1 MKYIKPMLLG
11 TQDKV
16 SSDDEWL
23 YEPKFD
29 GFRLLVGNGHSYTRH
44 GTITT
49 SRLPELIFGGDDVL
63 LDGELIAP
71 GEQSPDDFAGA
82 MSRFSGNKK
91 QPIAF
96 VAFDI
101 LSYKKKSVIHSP
113 LEERKAL
120 LAETIE
126 MIDSSFITTVPYVH
140 AEGEALF
147 DVMKENN
154 MEGVVAKRLGTPYV
168 PGKRSDNWRKII
180 NWSYHEVVVA
190 KVTFNPLTVQFN
202 SVEGDYIGSTTI
214 GFTKE
219 IRKELSSR
227 TPPYIANVK
236 SRGWR
241 SGGKLRL
248 PQIVEIK

>member
-11 TQDKV
+11 TQDIM
-16 SSDDEWL
+16 SSDEGWL

-29 GFRLLVGNGHSYTRH
+29 GFRLIVGNSHSYTRH

-49 SRLPELIFGGDDVL
+49 RRLPELIFGGDDVL

-71 GEQSPDDFAGA
+71 GEHAPNDFAGVI
-82 MSRFSGNKK
+82 SRFSGNQK
-91 QPIAF
+91 QPITF

-101 LSYKKKSVIHSP
+101 LSYKKKTVIHSP

-120 LAETIE
+120 LTEIIG
-126 MIDSSFITTVPYVH
+126 MIDSSYITIVPFVH

-168 PGKRSDNWRKII
+168 PGTRSDNWRKII
-180 NWSYHEVVVA
+180 NWSYHNVVVSR
-190 KVTFNPLTVQFN
+190 VTFNPLTVQF
-202 SVEGDYIGSTTI
+202 SSIEGDYIGSTTI
-214 GFTKE
+214 GFSKE
-219 IRKELSSR
+219 LRMELSSK
-227 TPPYIANVK
+227 TPPYAAQVK
-236 SRGWR
+236 SRGWTSEGELR
-241 SGGKLRL
+241 S